1 MLLFLD
7 VISPLPEFLVI
18 EDNKVILHRKIIDN
32 ESDKLSD
39 NIFQAFIGLNKGLN
53 LIQNLEK
60 IVITIGPGS
69 YTSLRVGAAFVSGL
83 HILKDIHLCS
93 FSISDIIN
101 FKLNIN
107 NKNNSG
113 FYLESANEQK
123 FFCYLEKNNKIMYS
137 KIENGSFI
145 IPNQI
150 DTIFYN
156 ISKLNLEIK
165 NIKQYKFSFAEELL
179 KNHSKLNFQKNE
191 ILKPIYIS
199 NNKVLN

>member
-83 HILKDIHLCS
+83 QYRIREVWAQSWRDP
-93 FSISDIIN
+93 
-101 FKLNIN
+101 
-107 NKNNSG
+107 
-113 FYLESANEQK
+113 YQQK
-123 FFCYLEKNNKIMYS
+123 EVML
-137 KIENGSFI
+137 
-145 IPNQI
+145 
-150 DTIFYN
+150 
-156 ISKLNLEIK
+156 
-165 NIKQYKFSFAEELL
+165 
-179 KNHSKLNFQKNE
+179 
-191 ILKPIYIS
+191 
-199 NNKVLN
+199 